1 MEQQRELNIFSSVP
15 QEHIKPIPAAKR
27 ALILQ
32 LLKKNVNKWLK
43 AREIALSCQ
52 LPTRG
57 TQIEVRKAIAELT
70 ENELQPI
77 ISTGRGFCYTD
88 NMRLVNEYCVS
99 LQARIQGIQRRI
111 KALHSIMLNSNY
123 KGCPHIPYCA
133 SEDATNDCCK
143 NIELACVMCE
153 TFKGFK
159 KGDVNG

>member
-1 MEQQRELNIFSSVP
+1 MEHQRELNIFSSVP

-32 LLKKNVNKWLK
+32 LLRRNVNKWLK

-88 NMRLVNEYCVS
+88 DMEQVTQYCWS
-99 LQARIQGIQRRI
+99 LDSRILGIQRRI
-111 KALHSIMLNSNY
+111 KALQIIISN
-123 KGCPHIPYCA
+123 
-133 SEDATNDCCK
+133 N
-143 NIELACVMCE
+143 
-153 TFKGFK
+153 K
-159 KGDVNG
+159 KGDTNGR